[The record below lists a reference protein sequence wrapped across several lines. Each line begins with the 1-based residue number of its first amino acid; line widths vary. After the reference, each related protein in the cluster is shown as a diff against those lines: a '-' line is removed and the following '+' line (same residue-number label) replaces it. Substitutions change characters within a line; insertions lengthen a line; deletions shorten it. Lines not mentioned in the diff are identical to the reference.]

1 MSNRRVWS
9 LVGSA
14 AALAAAFALF
24 ATGQAAAAAPGP
36 YKITELKPL
45 KGSLSYATDVN
56 LSGQA
61 TGVMTEES
69 ESSFAYRG
77 FFYNPGTGLVDIG
90 GLGGPNTF
98 ALALNDAGVVTGFSQ
113 TPSGKAHAFI
123 YTPGV
128 GMRDLGAGP
137 GQRSFAA
144 DISES
149 GNVIG
154 NLLPGDHAFFWS
166 ESGGMRDL
174 GPANMIRFNFQGD
187 VFGYRVASPVT
198 PGMWKTPYTTF
209 EPFGPLP
216 STFATGKAV
225 DGNIFG
231 HSTGSFIGSGGGME
245 AAFYWDGRAYRNLT
259 PAGIPHAIGESIN
272 DADNVIVHGTDIN
285 RADVPYFYRLPSSD
299 PVRGDT
305 LNPSGSPFSALV
317 EFASIDDVGH
327 IGGSGRVGGE
337 VHGFVLTPDFRT
349 QVDTVGLIL
358 HGGVSPTNPFW
369 SFTERVLQLGG
380 LNNADA
386 TSCFELRELRRSLA
400 VVAGVPFTQPQ
411 RQVGMSSIAAILA
424 GNGCT
429 NALPAVPVMVPHIF
443 GRKGERAQVAASIS
457 SSKPVAILTRFPSGS
472 RLDIVSVRE
481 TAGKRATLSAAKP
494 KPWKLK
500 LKKTRT
506 KTSVKVRISNL
517 KPGTLRFT
525 VVARKLKVR
534 ATPVITEVS

>member
-1 MSNRRVWS
+1 M
-9 LVGSA
+9 GSTLRIAPVA
-14 AALAAAFALF
+14 AALALF
-24 ATGQAAAAAPGP
+24 ATVQAAAASAP

-45 KGSLSYATDVN
+45 KGSASFTYDVN

-77 FFYNPGTGLVDIG
+77 FFYDPGTGLVDIG
-90 GLGGPNTF
+90 DLGGMNTF
-98 ALALNDAGVVTGFSQ
+98 ALALNDAGAVTGFSQ

-137 GQRSFAA
+137 GQRSFAT

-166 ESGGMRDL
+166 GSGGMRDL
-174 GPANMIRFNFQGD
+174 GPANMTAFNFQGD
-187 VFGYRVASPVT
+187 VFGYRVASSIT

-216 STFATGKAV
+216 SPFATGKAV

-231 HSTGSFIGSGGGME
+231 HSTGSFIASGGGLE

-259 PAGIPHAIGESIN
+259 PTGIPHAIGESIN
-272 DADNVIVHGTDIN
+272 DADNVIVHGTDAN
-285 RADVPYFYRLPSSD
+285 RADVPYLYRLPSSG

-305 LNPSGSPFSALV
+305 LNPSGSPFSTLV
-317 EFASIDDVGH
+317 EFTSIDDIGH

-358 HGGVSPTNPFW
+358 HGGVSQTNPFW
-369 SFTERVLQLGG
+369 LFTDRVLQLGG
-380 LNNADA
+380 VNNADA
-386 TSCFELRELRRSLA
+386 TSCFELRELRRSLTVA
-400 VVAGVPFTQPQ
+400 VGVPFTQPQ
-411 RQVGMSSIAAILA
+411 RQVGMSSISAILA

-429 NALPAVPVMVPHIF
+429 NALPTVPAMVPHIF
-443 GRKGERAQVAASIS
+443 ARKGERVQVAASIS
-457 SSKPVAILTRFPSGS
+457 GSKPVTILTRFPSGS
-472 RLDIVSVRE
+472 RLDVVSVRE
-481 TAGKRATLSAAKP
+481 TAGTRATLSAAKP
-494 KPWKLK
+494 KPRKLK
-500 LKKTRT
+500 VKKTRT

-517 KPGTLRFT
+517 KPGTLRFA
-525 VVARKLKVR
+525 VVARKLNRR
-534 ATPVITEVS
+534 AMPVITEVS